1 MTLHCKPVASR
12 SSLHS
17 TLPLSLLSSSALPFP
32 PPSNASLS
40 DTYVVA
46 PQGFKVYLV
55 DNAFELPFPVT
66 ITALKH
72 LTLLSITGSGLSG
85 SLPAALFTMP
95 NLKHLDLT
103 NNKLSGRIPDA
114 VGLATCLQ
122 TMDLSSNYLHGSLPA
137 SMGNLSHLTSLTL
150 TDINLNGTLPA
161 ALFTIPTLKHLVIT
175 KTAISGSIPNEV
187 GLATG
192 LQTLDLSHNWLTG
205 SLPASLGNL
214 SSLLH
219 LNLERNGL
227 SGTIP
232 EAISNLKHLQKLNL
246 GRQKLSGPI
255 PESIGALT
263 NLQEMLLFQTRLSGT
278 IPASIGNLTAL
289 TSLYLCD
296 NRLAGTIPAGI
307 SRLINLRE
315 LYFANNQLVG
325 ALPAIHRMA
334 HLQYLHAEEN
344 YLKATANP
352 LPQCPTTSTPCNGT
366 SGCPV
371 LYVYKNCLAS
381 EPIGCNYDMQHG
393 CLSTRGVFCREFQA
407 QRRDSECQSF
417 CGAQFLTP
425 PCSGHGVCSIVP
437 NPSSDLPVCKDEH
450 PPSFCNPN
458 EGKAQCTCDEGYT
471 PGTAAGTCV
480 PQALCV
486 HVLVCTTHPFTTFY
500 YLLGSFLHA
509 FPALLFSWYS
519 PPLRLT
525 HPVSRNLL

>member
-40 DTYVVA
+40 DNYVVA

-85 SLPAALFTMP
+85 SLPTALFTMP

-103 NNKLSGRIPDA
+103 SNKLSGRIPDA

-122 TMDLSSNYLHGSLPA
+122 TMDLSSNYLRGSLPA
-137 SMGNLSHLTSLTL
+137 SMGNLSHLTRLTL
-150 TDINLNGTLPA
+150 TDMNLHGSLPA

-175 KTAISGSIPNEV
+175 TTLISGSIPIEV

-192 LQTLDLSHNWLTG
+192 LHT
-205 SLPASLGNL
+205 
-214 SSLLH
+214 
-219 LNLERNGL
+219 LNLENNRF
-227 SGTIP
+227 SGSIP
-232 EAISNLKHLQKLNL
+232 EAISNLKQLRELSL
-246 GRQKLSGPI
+246 GRQKLSGSI

-263 NLQEMLLFQTRLSGT
+263 NLQDLMLLRNRLSGT

-289 TSLYLCD
+289 TTLYLWD
-296 NRLAGTIPAGI
+296 NRLAGTIPAGF
-307 SRLINLRE
+307 SKLTNLRE

-325 ALPAIHRMA
+325 PLPAIHRMA

-352 LPQCPTTSTPCNGT
+352 LPQCPTTSTPCNDT

-371 LYVYKNCLAS
+371 LYIYKNCLAS
-381 EPIGCNYDMQHG
+381 EPIGCNYDTQHG
-393 CLSTRGVFCREFQA
+393 CLSTRAVLCREFQA
-407 QRRDSECQSF
+407 QRHDSECRAF

-437 NPSSDLPVCKDEH
+437 HPSSDLPVCKDEH
-450 PPSFCNPN
+450 PPPFCNPN

-480 PQALCV
+480 P
-486 HVLVCTTHPFTTFY
+486 
-500 YLLGSFLHA
+500 
-509 FPALLFSWYS
+509 
-519 PPLRLT
+519 R
-525 HPVSRNLL
+525 